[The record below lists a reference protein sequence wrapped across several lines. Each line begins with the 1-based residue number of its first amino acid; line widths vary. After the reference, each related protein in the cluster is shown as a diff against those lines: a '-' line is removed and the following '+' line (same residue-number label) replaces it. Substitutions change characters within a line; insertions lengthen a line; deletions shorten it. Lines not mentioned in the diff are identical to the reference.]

1 VLLHVVDASHPGWDE
16 QYRIVEQVLVEIGIE
31 DRPVVPVFN
40 KMDTVRDPAALTTRV
55 KELYP
60 DAVLTSTMRIDGL
73 EPLKAALRAREQ
85 EIRPPVTVRLPM
97 SDGARLAALY
107 RHGEVLG
114 LAASGDQNEI
124 TVRLDGWR
132 VEQLRKE
139 GVEVVVSR
147 PRRRRA
153 GAE

>member
-1 VLLHVVDASHPGWDE
+1 
-16 QYRIVEQVLVEIGIE
+16 
-31 DRPVVPVFN
+31 
-40 KMDTVRDPAALTTRV
+40 
-55 KELYP
+55 
-60 DAVLTSTMRIDGL
+60 
-73 EPLKAALRAREQ
+73 
-85 EIRPPVTVRLPM
+85 
-97 SDGARLAALY
+97 LAALY